1 MKKSLL
7 LIGATG
13 FIGRSLFTQLSDKYD
28 IVTVGRSNSD
38 IICDLTKSKID
49 ILNVYDLVIIAAGIA
64 HINTEKISKK
74 GKLYIENIKI
84 IQNIISSFSK
94 EFTPTKVLYLSS
106 VSVYG
111 LSYGELIDETYSC
124 VPQCEYGKAKLKS
137 EQLLNIWASDSNLLL
152 TIFRLPLVVGEFPPG
167 NLKAMEIAIKSG
179 YYFNI
184 KDNLAKK
191 SMVLTSDISKFL
203 TLATNIGGIYNL
215 TDGYNPTV
223 NEFSNQIA
231 LYFKKRKPVL
241 LPLFLLKFAALI
253 GDFLPFFSPLNSY
266 RLSKLTETLTF
277 SDNKARSKFGWEP
290 KCVLTFYQNN
300 RNLVPIDKAKDFG
313 NIIPLS

>member
-1 MKKSLL
+1 LKKSLL

-13 FIGRSLFTQLSDKYD
+13 FIGRSILTHLKDEYD
-28 IVTVGRSNSD
+28 TITVGRSNAD
-38 IICDLTKSKID
+38 IICDLNESKIE
-49 ILNVYDLVIIAAGIA
+49 ISSIFDLVIIAAGIA
-64 HINTEKISKK
+64 HINTENISPP
-74 GKLYIENIKI
+74 GKLYIENINI

-94 EFTPTKVLYLSS
+94 EFTPIKVLYLSS

-111 LSYGELIDETYSC
+111 LSFGELIDETYFC
-124 VPQCEYGKAKLKS
+124 DPHCENGKAKLMS
-137 EQLLNIWASDSNLLL
+137 EQLLNSWASDSDLLL

-203 TLATNIGGIYNL
+203 TIATNIGGTYNL
-215 TDGYNPTV
+215 ADGYNPTV

-231 LYFKKRKPVL
+231 LYFNKRKPIL
-241 LPLFLLKFAALI
+241 LPLFLLKFVALV
-253 GDFLPFFSPLNSY
+253 GDFLPIIFPLNSH
-266 RLSKLTETLTF
+266 RLSKLTQTLTF
-277 SDNKARSKFGWEP
+277 SDNKARRKFGWEP
-290 KCVLTFYQNN
+290 SCVLTFYQNN
-300 RNLVPIDKAKDFG
+300 RNLLPIDKANEFG
-313 NIIPLS
+313 NNIPLS